1 MKIIHEKNVSALPLA
16 IRRIIIP
23 VLFLLLV
30 SQMSNSLFAGDL
42 LLKPSFGSLHY
53 QRDFYGEVKTGVFP
67 TLVEP
72 SWWAWAREL
81 SFFDSNFLYTVID
94 IPFISAGDDG
104 SGLFPPEDPN
114 TIVTDWE
121 LY

>member
-81 SFFDSNFLYTVID
+81 SFFDSNFLYTAID